1 MKTANGPSA
10 FVPGN
15 IALHKPLYQAT
26 SAKLL
31 FTEGSGKKASVIRVR
46 LRLDYPSP
54 FKLCRDE
61 MH

>member
-1 MKTANGPSA
+1 MKAANGASV

-15 IALHKPLYQAT
+15 IALYEPLYQAT

-31 FTEGSGKKASVIRVR
+31 LAEDPGKEASVIRVR